1 MAKSVEEQVAEG
13 NKKSVCFAIQLDE
26 SSDVSN
32 RATLFC
38 FVRYQ
43 EVDFDEELISVGV
56 ILSIWSA
63 LCSFASLLYLWLP
76 LELPLVAQS
85 CNDSI

>member
-43 EVDFDEELISVGV
+43 EVDFDEELLCTLTCLVG
-56 ILSIWSA
+56 IPAQRYLG
-63 LCSFASLLYLWLP
+63 LL
-76 LELPLVAQS
+76 
-85 CNDSI
+85 